1 MAFRNVEI
9 LVHVFASQA
18 LADEAVAVIN
28 EGENIPYSETA
39 KTRTYCQPHA
49 HENGTWYIIADAVTQ
64 KYLPVPEII
73 TIKMLEP
80 DE

>member
-9 LVHVFASQA
+9 LAHVFASQA
-18 LADEAVAVIN
+18 LADDAVALIN

-49 HENGTWYIIADAVTQ
+49 HENGSWYIIADAVTQ
-64 KYLPVPEII
+64 KYLPAPETI
-73 TIKMLEP
+73 TIKTQEP
-80 DE
+80 D